1 MSFFP
6 NGYDSGGAIHGALD
20 LCEIDTPDGPARFI
34 IGTDGVFVD
43 TDGNRWFGTQLAS
56 VSSLGS
62 AMEGQAP
69 EGNVTLSY
77 FQDPDADDLI
87 TQVRALGLT
96 YIEGRPI
103 TFLVQPIGS
112 MEEFY
117 APKVAPVQ
125 WMQRT
130 MRTLGISASGA
141 QDRSISLGFEAWTE
155 KRRASRRIVLN
166 TEGHAKLIGEAN
178 RSLAFMPTTDF
189 EEEKLFG

>member
-6 NGYDSGGAIHGALD
+6 ASYDPGGSIHGALD
-20 LCEIDTPDGPARFI
+20 LCEIDTPDGPARFL

-43 TDGNRWFGTQLAS
+43 VNGNQWVGTQLVS
-56 VSSLGS
+56 LSSLGS
-62 AMEGQAP
+62 AMDGQAP
-69 EGNVTLSY
+69 EGSATLSY

-87 TQVRALGLT
+87 GQVRELGQA
-96 YIEGRPI
+96 YVEGRTI
-103 TFLVQPIGS
+103 SFFVQPCSS
-112 MEEFY
+112 MDEFY
-117 APKVAPVQ
+117 APKVAPIQ

-130 MRTLGISASGA
+130 MRTLGFSASGA

-155 KRRASRRIVLN
+155 KRKASRRIVLN

-178 RSLAFMPTTDF
+178 PSLEFMPTSDF